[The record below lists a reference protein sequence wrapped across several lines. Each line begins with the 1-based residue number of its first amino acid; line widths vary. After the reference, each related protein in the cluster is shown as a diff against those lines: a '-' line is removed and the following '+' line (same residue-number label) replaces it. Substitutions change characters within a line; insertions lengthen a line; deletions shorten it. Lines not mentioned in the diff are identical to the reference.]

1 MAVGNRQSRTR
12 AQPYI
17 NLRRRH
23 VGLCCA
29 VDRVNFFRFWQP
41 TPPNRRCW
49 AGIAVVWLGLT
60 VAACQPHTES
70 LLADY
75 QSRLSRVLHIPVQPL
90 QKQTLSALPEI
101 QQLSLHIPTVNID
114 LLELLAL
121 APCDLE
127 VLVAERNNSLGK
139 VMADS
144 SLLQYELQLL
154 VKLGNCLNSPHLVA
168 QLPAELQG
176 KLTQIYQQKQQQLA
190 LVLANFLSRDPTL
203 RQQLGGSQRGIA
215 TEQGGLAPTLHAI
228 EQLRQLRRHIAAGDY
243 VAASQININSA
254 LGQLYQS
261 QLLADLQHS
270 LRLTATVFN
279 TVNTLLLPISS
290 TQLCKVDPT
299 VRDNLLQQ
307 IFIGRVQSEL
317 ARIDGMAQQ
326 LLPPLLDLYQHH
338 PLHAS
343 VQQRFAQPMQ
353 DLQQQLR
360 QHVKFWQ
367 RWRQCP
373 TKH

>member
-1 MAVGNRQSRTR
+1 
-12 AQPYI
+12 
-17 NLRRRH
+17 L
-23 VGLCCA
+23 
-29 VDRVNFFRFWQP
+29 
-41 TPPNRRCW
+41 

-75 QSRLSRVLHIPVQPL
+75 QSRLSRVLHISTQPT

-101 QQLSLHIPTVNID
+101 QQLSRQIPTENID

-139 VMADS
+139 VMTDS
-144 SLLQYELQLL
+144 SRLQYELQLL
-154 VKLGNCLNSPHLVA
+154 VKLGHCLNTPHLVA
-168 QLPAELQG
+168 QLPAALQA
-176 KLTQIYQQKQQQLA
+176 KLTHIYQQKQQQLA
-190 LVLANFLSRDPTL
+190 LVFANFLSRDPTL

-228 EQLRQLRRHIAAGDY
+228 EQLRQLRQDIAAGDY
-243 VAASQININSA
+243 AAASQININSA

-270 LRLTATVFN
+270 LRLADTVFGN
-279 TVNTLLLPISS
+279 LNALLLPIG
-290 TQLCKVDPT
+290 TADLCKVDPK
-299 VRDNLLQQ
+299 VRDKLLQQ
-307 IFIGRVQSEL
+307 IFIGRVQTEL

-326 LLPPLLDLYQHH
+326 LLPPLLELYQDH
-338 PLHAS
+338 PLQAA
-343 VQQRFAQPMQ
+343 VQQRLAQPLHNM
-353 DLQQQLR
+353 QQQLR
-360 QHVKFWQ
+360 DHVKFWQ
-367 RWRQCP
+367 RWRQCSP
-373 TKH
+373 AH